1 MTRKSK
7 VRRNQRSKRVQRNQ
21 NRSNR
26 RNTKR
31 LTKRGRRTNV
41 RKNSKRRKNR
51 TSRKRVQRNRN
62 RNTKCLTKRGRRTNV
77 RKNSKKLS
85 RKKSNLYPQ
94 YGGTILHPI
103 APYGEVMPGV
113 YKVVKEV
120 SIRHYVPDLYE
131 DDFVDDE
138 DRLVFDKVRIFTSGR
153 KPKEIKDAGKYQ
165 VGTLLEI
172 TEVKEASYDRR
183 CLAKHHPSRCRIG
196 IMMKSTTPNSFGQR
210 GWVKLVGGQKS
221 NFKTT
226 FPFLEWHGPPGSA
239 RAEEQGA
246 VPVVNADPV
255 VHAVAAAAA
264 PVAMA
269 TPVPPPIPGLGVP
282 GLGVP
287 GLSDDTMDQK
297 LKELDDMYGRPR

>member
-1 MTRKSK
+1 MTRKS
-7 VRRNQRSKRVQRNQ
+7 RGRNQRSKRVQRNQ
-21 NRSNR
+21 N

-51 TSRKRVQRNRN
+51 TSRKHVQINRN
-62 RNTKCLTKRGRRTNV
+62 RNTKRLTKRGRRTNV

-103 APYGEVMPGV
+103 APYGEVIPGV

-120 SIRHYVPDLYE
+120 SIRHSVPDLYE

-172 TEVKEASYDRR
+172 TEVIEQSYDRR

-196 IMMKSTTPNSFGQR
+196 IMMKSKTRNSFGER

-221 NFKTT
+221 KFKTT

-239 RAEEQGA
+239 GAEEQGA
-246 VPVVNADPV
+246 VPVANAVPV

-269 TPVPPPIPGLGVP
+269 TPVPLAIPGLGVP

-287 GLSDDTMDQK
+287 GLDDDTMDQK
-297 LKELDDMYGRPR
+297 LNEVEKMYAAWPR